1 MDKQDS
7 QIRLIGNAGAPSRA
21 MNSNSAPRPLF
32 PVSVVSNRSADENV
46 TALGTVCHVVEVKGQ
61 YALVH
66 ASPLGVAKIASELG
80 LEVFHSKRGGEY
92 YAVKVARVLNFGLV
106 ASATVSRPAPT
117 PVVSRPTA
125 PVDPS
130 VSRLTIMGN
139 AYVVRETKPK
149 RRNIDSRRWEVRK
162 DGELVA
168 EPYIVTFQD
177 DEGHKAQCSCPDWI
191 YRRHQCKHIKGIQ
204 AAFGR
209 QGQKELFAATA

>member
-1 MDKQDS
+1 MDDARP
-7 QIRLIGNAGAPSRA
+7 RLILGARAPSRA
-21 MNSNSAPRPLF
+21 MSTQPVPLF
-32 PVSVVSNRSADENV
+32 PVSPNGPVRSVEENV
-46 TALGTVCHVVEVKGQ
+46 QLLGTVAHVVEVKAP

-66 ASPLGVAKIASELG
+66 ASPQGVARIASELG

-92 YAVKVARVLNFGLV
+92 FAVKVAKSVNLGLV
-106 ASATVSRPAPT
+106 RPAPA
-117 PVVSRPTA
+117 PVVVKPTA

-130 VSRLTIMGN
+130 VSKLTIMGN
-139 AYVVRETKPK
+139 AYIVRETRPK
-149 RRNIDSRRWEVRK
+149 RRNVDVRRWEVRK

>member
-1 MDKQDS
+1 MS
-7 QIRLIGNAGAPSRA
+7 NATS
-21 MNSNSAPRPLF
+21 PRPLF
-32 PVSVVSNRSADENV
+32 PVDPNTPSRTVEQNV
-46 TALGTVCHVVEVKGQ
+46 ALLGGVCHVCEVKGQ

-66 ASPLGVAKIASELG
+66 ASPIGVAKIATDLG
-80 LEVFHSKRGGEY
+80 LEVFHSKKGGEY
-92 YAVKVARVLNFGLV
+92 FAVKVAKSPSLGLV
-106 ASATVSRPAPT
+106 RPAPA
-117 PVVSRPTA
+117 PAVVVKPTA

-130 VSRLTIMGN
+130 VSKLTIMGN
-139 AYVVRETKPK
+139 AYIVRETRPK
-149 RRNIDSRRWEVRK
+149 RRNVDVRRWEVRK